1 MINIYPAN
9 RLENLV
15 FLLDRVMQTG
25 SNDNI
30 LSEEII
36 LVQSKGMQHWLN
48 LKLAENRGISMNLSF
63 HLPMQFFWNQIRVVL
78 GKDKVPEK
86 STYTREVLSWRIH
99 ELLASDAVI
108 NNPLC
113 QEATHYWLNKEGS
126 DNEAKRFQLACQL
139 ADLFEQYLIF
149 RPDWI
154 MAWEKGEASVGQA
167 DHNAASEWQA
177 LIWRLLVAQDPQ
189 HPIHLLKEAMNG
201 LKQHKQH
208 LPERISLFGIN
219 TLPPL
224 WLDFLSELGQQ
235 TQVHFFHLNPC
246 VEYWGDLKTDKSQA
260 KEQFYRWLNSNDLA
274 IPSSALA
281 AETTNPLLSNLGTQ
295 GKDFLYLLQE
305 HTSIEI
311 PVYESPESL
320 ASEQGKQASVL
331 HQIQSD
337 ILQLRDRR
345 STHDGSVEKHNDD
358 SITVASAHSA
368 LREIQALHDWLLHQ
382 INNDADNEYKLT
394 PKDILV
400 MCPNVENYAPYVDAV
415 FAHGWN
421 DWSEQVP
428 PLPCSIAD
436 RTLKDS
442 EPLVQAFIDLL
453 DLPDSRFQVSQILA
467 YLRLP
472 ALQEKFNFS
481 EDDLLLLE
489 RWIKHAAIH
498 WGLDGEHKQQIL
510 TGDTNNTA
518 DSPNDK
524 FSWHQGLN
532 RLLLGFAQSDQTD
545 IYQNQ
550 LLLPDVEG
558 DEALLLGRYFELLE
572 QLQYY
577 ARALK
582 TDRTPNDWKQ
592 FLLQAKDTL
601 FSPLPVDSNAQ
612 QIIDQ
617 AIDDLGEYTSSAV
630 YDKKLPLSVIRD
642 FLLNHFSQPEPG
654 RQFMAGQVTFCSMVP
669 MRSVPFRIIAVLG
682 LNDGEFPR
690 QRQPMGFDLMAM
702 QPPRKGDRSL
712 RGDDRYL
719 FLEALISC
727 REKLY
732 LSYQGHDIKTNNK
745 RESSLVLQELINYLE
760 KGYGWQ
766 LTEGGSSTDD
776 QDLLKVPLQA
786 FNKDNYTG
794 QPLKSFNA
802 SWLKLSE
809 PGELRNN
816 LTLLT
821 SPFFKGGLRGLDSW
835 ISTPSIP
842 LLKKGEVKEKA
853 ADDMTLNAEQL
864 VQFFDNPGKQFAQH
878 RLGLYL
884 EQKQSSQL
892 EDSEPFVA
900 DHLDR
905 YLIQDKI
912 ISTVLTE
919 YGSVQEKDQTMS
931 DLMRGFSLSGSL
943 PDTPSIEDDL
953 QQWQEQ
959 ACEFAEHVNS
969 LINVNEQKI
978 NTQSVKVSI
987 DGITIEAE
995 LPLLNNTLLYW
1006 RLANPKGK
1014 DDMRLWIHHLI
1025 AQVAFKNDAAP
1036 YETKGIF
1043 RGKDDALLSVRFDPV
1058 DSAQQLLSQL
1068 IQCWKEGMQQ
1078 PLLLNAELGQKHC
1091 LIKKD
1096 RKNQPVI
1103 KPLNDYSFSAFWQD
1117 DYQTQGLG
1125 SDPYV
1130 HWFWGD
1136 SQEIPK
1142 WQDHWQ
1148 ARIEAIYK
1156 PLYENRQEEILND

>member
-25 SNDNI
+25 TNDAI

-48 LKLAENRGISMNLSF
+48 LKLAESRGISMNLSF
-63 HLPMQFFWNQIRVVL
+63 SLPMQFFWNQIRIVL

-86 STYTREVLSWRIH
+86 STYSREVLSWRIH
-99 ELLASDAVI
+99 DLLASDEVI

-113 QEATHYWLNKEGS
+113 QEATRYWLAKEGTGEA
-126 DNEAKRFQLACQL
+126 NESKRFQLACQL

-154 MAWEKGEASVGQA
+154 IQWEKGEQA
-167 DHNAASEWQA
+167 DHNDAAKWQA
-177 LIWRLLVAQDPQ
+177 LIWQMLVTQDPQ
-189 HPIHLLKEAMNG
+189 HPVNLLKQAMNS
-201 LKQHKQH
+201 LKQQKHH

-224 WLDFLSELGQQ
+224 WLEFLSELGEQ

-246 VEYWGDLKTDKSQA
+246 VEYWGDLKTDKAQA
-260 KEQFYRWLNSNDLA
+260 REQFYRWLNSSDLPA
-274 IPSSALA
+274 IRHSADA
-281 AETTNPLLSNLGTQ
+281 QSIETTNPLLANLGAQ
-295 GKDFLYLLQE
+295 GKDFLYLLAE
-305 HTSIEI
+305 HSSIEI
-311 PVYESPESL
+311 PVFESAQEL
-320 ASEQGKQASVL
+320 ASEQGKQATVL
-331 HQIQSD
+331 QQIQAD

-345 STHDGSVEKHNDD
+345 YPQPEKSNIDN
-358 SITVASAHSA
+358 SITLSSAHSA

-382 INNDADNEYKLT
+382 INNDKSLT

-421 DWSEQVP
+421 DLNEQIP

-453 DLPDSRFQVSQILA
+453 DLPDSRFQVSRILG

-489 RWIKHAAIH
+489 RWINHAAIH
-498 WGLDGEHKQQIL
+498 WGLDAEHKQQIL
-510 TGDTNNTA
+510 ISDTNNTA
-518 DSPNDK
+518 KKDLNDK

-532 RLLLGFAQSDQTD
+532 RLLLGFAQSDQTT
-545 IYQNQ
+545 IYQDQ

-582 TDRTPNDWKQ
+582 TDRTPAAWKQ

-601 FSPLPVDSNAQ
+601 FSPLSVDSNAQ
-612 QIIDQ
+612 QIIEQ
-617 AIDDLGEYTSSAV
+617 AIDDLGEYTSGAN

-642 FLLNHFSQPEPG
+642 FLISHFSQPEPG

-702 QPPRKGDRSL
+702 AAPRKGDRSL

-745 RESSLVLQELINYLE
+745 REPSLVLQELINYLE
-760 KGYGWQ
+760 KGYGWK
-766 LTEGGSSTDD
+766 LSEGESPGDNKNVF
-776 QDLLKVPLQA
+776 KVPLQA
-786 FNKDNYTG
+786 FNKANYSD
-794 QPLKSFNA
+794 PKLKSFNA
-802 SWLKLSE
+802 DWLKLSE

-816 LTLLT
+816 LKKVGELLVT
-821 SPFFKGGLRGLDSW
+821 DDSEDSDNIT
-835 ISTPSIP
+835 IS
-842 LLKKGEVKEKA
+842 
-853 ADDMTLNAEQL
+853 AEQL
-864 VQFFDNPGKQFAQH
+864 VQFFDNPGKQFAQR
-878 RLGLYL
+878 RLGLYFD
-884 EQKQSSQL
+884 QKQSSIP

-912 ISTVLTE
+912 INTVLSEDDNEQAMT
-919 YGSVQEKDQTMS
+919 

-943 PDTPSIEDDL
+943 PDTPVIEEDL
-953 QQWQEQ
+953 QQWQQQ
-959 ACEFAEHVNS
+959 ACEFADHING
-969 LINVNEQKI
+969 LIRQKDCQLE
-978 NTQSVKVSI
+978 TKPVSI
-987 DGITIEAE
+987 TIDRVTIEAE
-995 LPLLNNTLLYW
+995 LPLSGNSLLYW
-1006 RLANPKGK
+1006 RLANAKGK

-1025 AQVAFKNDAAP
+1025 AQLAFQNSSQSCQ
-1036 YETKGIF
+1036 TRGIF
-1043 RGKDDALLSVRFDPV
+1043 RAAKDDKLLTVHFDPLDSAHKLLSE
-1058 DSAQQLLSQL
+1058 L
-1068 IQCWKEGMQQ
+1068 IQCWQEGMQE
-1078 PLLLNAELGQKHC
+1078 PLLLNAALGQKHC

-1096 RKNQPVI
+1096 KKNQPVP
-1103 KPLNDYSFSAFWQD
+1103 KPLNDYSFSAFWHD
-1117 DYQTQGLG
+1117 DFQTQGLG

-1130 HWFWGD
+1130 NWFWGD
-1136 SQEIPK
+1136 SPEIPQ
-1142 WQDHWQ
+1142 WQAHWQ
-1148 ARIEAIYK
+1148 SRIEAIYK
-1156 PLYENRQEEILND
+1156 PLYEHRQENIHND

>member
-1 MINIYPAN
+1 
-9 RLENLV
+9 
-15 FLLDRVMQTG
+15 
-25 SNDNI
+25 
-30 LSEEII
+30 
-36 LVQSKGMQHWLN
+36 
-48 LKLAENRGISMNLSF
+48 
-63 HLPMQFFWNQIRVVL
+63 
-78 GKDKVPEK
+78 
-86 STYTREVLSWRIH
+86 
-99 ELLASDAVI
+99 
-108 NNPLC
+108 
-113 QEATHYWLNKEGS
+113 
-126 DNEAKRFQLACQL
+126 
-139 ADLFEQYLIF
+139 
-149 RPDWI
+149 
-154 MAWEKGEASVGQA
+154 
-167 DHNAASEWQA
+167 
-177 LIWRLLVAQDPQ
+177 
-189 HPIHLLKEAMNG
+189 
-201 LKQHKQH
+201 
-208 LPERISLFGIN
+208 
-219 TLPPL
+219 
-224 WLDFLSELGQQ
+224 

-311 PVYESPESL
+311 PVYESPETL
-320 ASEQGKQASVL
+320 ASEQGEQISVL

-345 STHDGSVEKHNDD
+345 STHAESEEKFKDD

-382 INNDADNEYKLT
+382 INNDSDNEYKLT

-415 FAHGWN
+415 FAHGWT

-489 RWIKHAAIH
+489 RWINHAAIH
-498 WGLDGEHKQQIL
+498 WGLDGDHKQQIL
-510 TGDTNNTA
+510 ASDANNMA
-518 DSPNDK
+518 DSMNDK

-545 IYQNQ
+545 IYQDQ

-582 TDRTPNDWKQ
+582 TDRTPNDWMR

-601 FSPLPVDSNAQ
+601 FSPLSVDSNAQ

-642 FLLNHFSQPEPG
+642 FLLSHFSQPEPG

-745 RESSLVLQELINYLE
+745 REPSLVLQELINYLE
-760 KGYGWQ
+760 KGYGWK
-766 LTEGGSSTDD
+766 LTEGSSRTDD

-802 SWLKLSE
+802 NWLKLSE

-816 LTLLT
+816 LNKVAELLPFTNT
-821 SPFFKGGLRGLDSW
+821 SATTANTSESDE
-835 ISTPSIP
+835 I
-842 LLKKGEVKEKA
+842 
-853 ADDMTLNAEQL
+853 TLNAEQL

-884 EQKQSSQL
+884 EQQQL
-892 EDSEPFVA
+892 SVPEDSEPFVA

-919 YGSVQEKDQTMS
+919 HGSVQEKDQSMS

-943 PDTPSIEDDL
+943 PDTPTIEDDL

-959 ACEFAEHVNS
+959 ACEFAEHVND
-969 LINVNEQKI
+969 LINVSEQKI

-987 DGITIEAE
+987 DNITIEAE

-1006 RLANPKGK
+1006 RLASPKGK

-1058 DSAQQLLSQL
+1058 DSAQQLLTDL
-1068 IQCWKEGMQQ
+1068 IQCWKEGMQE
-1078 PLLLNAELGQKHC
+1078 PLLLNAALGQKHC

-1103 KPLNDYSFSAFWQD
+1103 KPLTDYSF
-1117 DYQTQGLG
+1117 
-1125 SDPYV
+1125 
-1130 HWFWGD
+1130 
-1136 SQEIPK
+1136 
-1142 WQDHWQ
+1142 
-1148 ARIEAIYK
+1148 
-1156 PLYENRQEEILND
+1156 

>member
-15 FLLDRVMQTG
+15 FLLDHVMQSG
-25 SNDNI
+25 ANDNI

-48 LKLAENRGISMNLSF
+48 LKLAESRGISMNLSF
-63 HLPMQFFWNQIRVVL
+63 SLPMQFFWNQIRVVL

-86 STYTREVLSWRIH
+86 STYTREVMSWRIH

-108 NNPLC
+108 SEPLC
-113 QEATHYWLNKEGS
+113 QEATNYCSG
-126 DNEAKRFQLACQL
+126 NEAKRFQLACQL

-154 MAWEKGEASVGQA
+154 MAWEKGDSPIDQA
-167 DHNAASEWQA
+167 GSNTADQWQA
-177 LIWRLLVAQDPQ
+177 LIWRLLIAQDTQ
-189 HPIHLLKEAMNG
+189 HPIRLLKEAMSK
-201 LKQHKQH
+201 LKQHQHH

-219 TLPPL
+219 TLPPV
-224 WLDFLSELGQQ
+224 WLDCLSELGRQ

-246 VEYWGDLKTDKSQA
+246 VEYLGDLKTDKSQA

-274 IPSSALA
+274 IPGTTDQHSALA
-281 AETTNPLLSNLGTQ
+281 AETTNPLLSNLGAQ

-311 PVYESPESL
+311 PVYESPEVL
-320 ASEQGKQASVL
+320 AMEQGETATIL
-331 HQIQSD
+331 HQIQAD

-345 STHDGSVEKHNDD
+345 TTDAESDENSDKKYKDD
-358 SITVASAHSA
+358 SITIASAHSA

-382 INNDADNEYKLT
+382 INSDSDRKDSLT

-421 DWSEQVP
+421 DWSEKVP

-481 EDDLLLLE
+481 EGDLLLLE
-489 RWIKHAAIH
+489 RWINHAAIH
-498 WGLDGEHKQQIL
+498 WGLDGDHKQQIL
-510 TGDTNNTA
+510 TGDGNNTA
-518 DSPNDK
+518 DSLNDK

-532 RLLLGFAQSDQTD
+532 RLLLGFAQSDHTD
-545 IYQNQ
+545 IYQEQ

-558 DEALLLGRYFELLE
+558 DEALLLGRCFELLE

-577 ARALK
+577 AHALK

-601 FSPLPVDSNAQ
+601 FSPLSVDSNAQ
-612 QIIDQ
+612 QIIDL
-617 AIDDLGEYTSSAV
+617 AIDDLGEYTSSAC
-630 YDKKLPLSVIRD
+630 YNNKLPLSVIRD
-642 FLLNHFSQPEPG
+642 FLLSHFSQPEPG

-745 RESSLVLQELINYLE
+745 REPSLVLQELINFLE

-766 LTEGGSSTDD
+766 LTEGSSSIDE

-786 FNKDNYTG
+786 FNKDNYTTG
-794 QPLKSFNA
+794 LSLKSFNA
-802 SWLKLSE
+802 KWLKLSE

-816 LTLLT
+816 LNKVAELLPVNT
-821 SPFFKGGLRGLDSW
+821 SDK
-835 ISTPSIP
+835 IS
-842 LLKKGEVKEKA
+842 A
-853 ADDMTLNAEQL
+853 NDDITLNAEQL
-864 VQFFDNPGKQFAQH
+864 VQFFDNPGKQFAQQ

-884 EQKQSSQL
+884 EQQQSAVL

-912 ISTVLTE
+912 ITTVLTE
-919 YGSVQEKDQTMS
+919 HGNEQAMS
-931 DLMRGFSLSGSL
+931 NLMSGFSLSGNL
-943 PDTPSIEDDL
+943 PDTPTIADDL

-959 ACEFAEHVNS
+959 ACEFAEHVNALLS
-969 LINVNEQKI
+969 ADGQQL

-987 DGITIEAE
+987 DNITIEAE

-1006 RLANPKGK
+1006 RLVNPKGK

-1025 AQVAFKNDAAP
+1025 AQVAFKNDSAP
-1036 YETKGIF
+1036 YQTKGVF
-1043 RGKDDALLSVRFDPV
+1043 RGKDDALLSVCFDPFGLEQGSAQV
-1058 DSAQQLLSQL
+1058 SAQQLLTEL
-1068 IQCWKEGMQQ
+1068 IQCWKEGMQE
-1078 PLLLNAELGQKHC
+1078 PLLLNAALGQKHC
-1091 LIKKD
+1091 LMTKD

-1117 DYQTQGLG
+1117 DYQIQGLG

-1136 SQEIPK
+1136 SLEIPP
-1142 WQDHWQ
+1142 WQAHWQ

-1156 PLYENRQEEILND
+1156 PLYENRQEEFVND